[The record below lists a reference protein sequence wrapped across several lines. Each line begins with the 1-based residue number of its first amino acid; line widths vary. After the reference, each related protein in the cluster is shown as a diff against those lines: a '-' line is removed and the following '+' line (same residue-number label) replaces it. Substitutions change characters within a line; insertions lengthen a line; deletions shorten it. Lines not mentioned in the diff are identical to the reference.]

1 MRFIKLNYA
10 ALIPK
15 RNTKDKAKKFE
26 DMLADIGGSIGL
38 LIGFSMITA
47 VETVYFVTKIA
58 IELFFKCG
66 QSMSQ
71 RKTK

>member
-15 RNTKDKAKKFE
+15 RNTKDRTKKFE

-58 IELFFKCG
+58 IELFFNCG
-66 QSMSQ
+66 QRMSP

>member
-1 MRFIKLNYA
+1 
-10 ALIPK
+10 
-15 RNTKDKAKKFE
+15 
-26 DMLADIGGSIGL
+26 MLADIGGSIGL